1 MGLDMYF
8 NARPKAPTEEIA
20 YWRKHNA
27 LHHWFEQYAI
37 ARKLVKSPNDFN
49 CVDVPLTL
57 ELLDRLEADVRE
69 GKLEPV
75 EGFCFGFT
83 GYDPKEYMEDDLAAI
98 AKARERLEAGDDVV
112 YTSWW

>member
-8 NARPKAPTEEIA
+8 RARPKQPTEEIA

-37 ARKLVKSPNDFN
+37 AQKLVESPDDFN
-49 CVDVPLTL
+49 CVDVPLIS
-57 ELLDRLEADVRE
+57 ELLDQLEADVRE
-69 GKLEPV
+69 GKLEPTK
-75 EGFCFGFT
+75 GLFFGAT
-83 GYDPKEYMEDDLAAI
+83 EYDPKEYMEDDLAAI
-98 AKARERLEAGDDVV
+98 AKARERLAEGDDVV